1 MQDAFIGNWA
11 QESHMSAEHLN
22 SLRGLNRRF
31 LDLAGGGAKDWAHG
45 RGGMAA
51 AGLAG
56 QVAPLSQEQRAAA
69 ANCPYALFDLR
80 FEDDGHWTERLR
92 NAAAFRVEDE
102 FKVDDETSNF
112 VRLALFYAWHVA
124 SGAELAARLLL
135 GMHHGTVEAFRRT
148 TVDNLPALVAT
159 EAANLAPRWSGCS
172 AYWSALMGAAARADT
187 AALRR
192 VQLYGLQ
199 LTAAARLPNP

>member
-1 MQDAFIGNWA
+1 MKDAFIGNWA

-22 SLRGLNRRF
+22 SLHGLNRRF
-31 LDLAGGGAKDWAHG
+31 LDLAGGGAKDWTHG
-45 RGGMAA
+45 RGGLA

-56 QVAPLSQEQRAAA
+56 QVAPLSREQREAA

-80 FEDDGHWTERLR
+80 FEDDGHWRGRLQK
-92 NAAAFRVEDE
+92 AGSLGVEDE
-102 FKVDDETSNF
+102 IKVDDDTSNF

-124 SGAELAARLLL
+124 SGPGLAAQLLL
-135 GMHHGTVEAFRRT
+135 GMHRGTAEAFRRIA
-148 TVDNLPALVAT
+148 VDDLPALVAT

-172 AYWSALMGAAARADT
+172 AYWSALMSAAARADT

-199 LTAAARLPNP
+199 LTAAARLPSP